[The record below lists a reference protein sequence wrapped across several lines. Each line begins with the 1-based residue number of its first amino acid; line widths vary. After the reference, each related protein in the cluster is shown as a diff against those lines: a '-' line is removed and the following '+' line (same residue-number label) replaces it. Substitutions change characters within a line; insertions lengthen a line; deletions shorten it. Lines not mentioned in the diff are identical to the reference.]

1 MNFYGKN
8 PYQDKLFVE
17 IRNSL
22 ELAYWIASDNDH
34 FVESFPE
41 MIDKNILRNIYL
53 NSSLLQSFLN
63 KTLKKINNLEGQHK
77 KCASL
82 LAKYT
87 QFCIKEFDCVQNKE
101 NKFESEDTKYSKMLD
116 EDLKFREKFI
126 KHYQKTD
133 VEFYRSRAYTQFAY
147 ALSAAID
154 FTIYS
159 TEKLDSTL
167 AENKR
172 KDIIRYLSSAEKTL
186 SIGCRLMKAD
196 AASIR
201 DFNLAYSGKSGKSI
215 DDYYDLQDEF
225 NSILKELF
233 FVQREFYEQF
243 ENDEFSDFSEF
254 DLYDHETKKYYGKMN
269 IIGYKISKFILDDMS
284 VDVPNFELLSPL
296 TIKDQLDFIK
306 VG

>member
-8 PYQDKLFVE
+8 LYQDKLFVE

-34 FVESFPE
+34 FFENFPE

-63 KTLKKINNLEGQHK
+63 KTTKKINNLEGQHR
-77 KCASL
+77 KCAAL

-87 QFCIKEFDCVQNKE
+87 QFCIKEFDFVHNKE
-101 NKFESEDTKYSKMLD
+101 NKFESEDTKYSKILD
-116 EDLKFREKFI
+116 EDLKFRKKFI
-126 KHYQKTD
+126 KYYQKTD
-133 VEFYRSRAYTQFAY
+133 IEFYRSMAYTQFTY

-159 TEKLDSTL
+159 SEEIDSTL

-172 KDIIRYLSSAEKTL
+172 KEIIKHLSSADKTL
-186 SIGCRLMKAD
+186 NMGCRLMKED
-196 AASIR
+196 AASIK
-201 DFNLAYSGKSGKSI
+201 DFNLAHSGKCGKCI
-215 DDYYDLQDEF
+215 EDYYDLQVEF

-233 FVQREFYEQF
+233 FVQREFYEQL
-243 ENDEFSDFSEF
+243 ENDEFSDFLEL

-269 IIGYKISKFILDDMS
+269 VIGYEISKLILDDMS

-306 VG
+306 VR

>member
-8 PYQDKLFVE
+8 LYQDKLFVE

-34 FVESFPE
+34 FFESFPE
-41 MIDKNILRNIYL
+41 MIDKNILRNIHL
-53 NSSLLQSFLN
+53 NSSLLQGFLN
-63 KTLKKINNLEGQHK
+63 KTTKKINNLEGQHK
-77 KCASL
+77 KCATL

-87 QFCIKEFDCVQNKE
+87 QFCIKEFDFVQNEE
-101 NKFESEDTKYSKMLD
+101 NKFESEDTKYSKILD
-116 EDLKFREKFI
+116 EDLKFRENFI
-126 KHYQKTD
+126 KYYQKTD
-133 VEFYRSRAYTQFAY
+133 IEFYRSMAYTQFTY

-159 TEKLDSTL
+159 NEEIDSTL
-167 AENKR
+167 AESKR
-172 KDIIRYLSSAEKTL
+172 KEIIRYLSSADKTL
-186 SIGCRLMKAD
+186 NIGCRLMKED
-196 AASIR
+196 AASIK
-201 DFNLAYSGKSGKSI
+201 DFNLAHSGKYGKSI
-215 DDYYDLQDEF
+215 EDYYDLQVEF

-233 FVQREFYEQF
+233 FVQREFYEQL
-243 ENDEFSDFSEF
+243 ENDEFSDFLEL

-269 IIGYKISKFILDDMS
+269 IIGYEISKFILDDMS

-306 VG
+306 VR